1 MMRHVEKCRLCGGV
15 LFSDQ
20 LVLNPT
26 PLANELSESAVAAI
40 KAEIFPLTVA
50 MCSECSHVQLVDL
63 ITSERLFDGYAY
75 QSGTS
80 TYFRNH
86 FAEFASTTSKFSGS
100 KPILEIGSNDG
111 TLLQSFADLG
121 LVCVGIEPSEQ
132 LVEICIRS
140 GLDARVGYFD
150 ESTVKNLVDEFGQFD
165 LVVAN
170 NVLAHVDNL
179 RQVFQDIFNSLSPE
193 GVCVF
198 EVAHLLSM
206 VEQGTFDSIYH
217 EHMSY
222 HSLTSLAKFCNSIG
236 FTIFDVQLVSS
247 HGGSIRVFIS
257 KDPRIDIQDSVGML
271 LEVELANGLTSPDVL
286 HTIKSRILNLK
297 FELNNFLNS
306 NNSNSKRITFG
317 FGAPAKLVTFISETQ
332 LYEQDL
338 SFIIDDNPLKQG
350 KFIPTWAIPV
360 IAKEQAEKII
370 SEITGDDPGIKI
382 RVIIFPWNLSL
393 EIIEKLSEWL
403 PKGTEVLWFNDGLN
417 VREIL

>member
-1 MMRHVEKCRLCGGV
+1 MRHVENCRLCGGV

-26 PLANELSESAVAAI
+26 PLANELSESADAAT

-86 FAEFASTTSKFSGS
+86 FAEFASTTSKFAGS

-111 TLLQSFADLG
+111 TLLQAFADLG
-121 LVCVGIEPSEQ
+121 LRCVGIEPSEQ
-132 LVEICIRS
+132 LVEKCVQS

-150 ESTVKNLVDEFGQFD
+150 ESAVKNLVDEFGQFD

-193 GVCVF
+193 GVCIF

-222 HSLTSLAKFCNSIG
+222 HSLTSLTKFCNSIG

-257 KDPRIDIQDSVGML
+257 KNPRIDIQDSVGML
-271 LEVELANGLTSPDVL
+271 LEVELSSGLTSPNVL

-297 FELNNFLNS
+297 LEIDNYLNFNKS
-306 NNSNSKRITFG
+306 SAKRITFG
-317 FGAPAKLVTFISETQ
+317 FGAPAKLVTFISETR

-338 SFIIDDNPLKQG
+338 SFIVDDNPLKQG
-350 KFIPTWAIPV
+350 KFIPIWAIPV
-360 IAKEQAEKII
+360 IAKTQAEKMIAEII
-370 SEITGDDPGIKI
+370 SDDPGIKI

>member
-1 MMRHVEKCRLCGGV
+1 MMRHVENCRLCGGV

-26 PLANELSESAVAAI
+26 PLANELSVSAVAALN
-40 KAEIFPLTVA
+40 AEIFPLTVA

-63 ITSERLFDGYAY
+63 VTSERLFDGYAY

-86 FAEFASTTSKFSGS
+86 FAEFASTTSKFAGS

-111 TLLQSFADLG
+111 TLLQAFADLG
-121 LVCVGIEPSEQ
+121 LVCVGIEPSVQ
-132 LVEICIRS
+132 LVENCIRS
-140 GLDARVGYFD
+140 GLNARVGYFD

-198 EVAHLLSM
+198 EVAHLLSL

-222 HSLTSLAKFCNSIG
+222 HSLTSLHKFCNSIG

-257 KDPRIDIQDSVGML
+257 KSPKFEIQDSVGRL
-271 LEVELANGLTSPDVL
+271 LELELSSDLNSPKVL
-286 HTIKSRILNLK
+286 NVIKSHISNLK
-297 FELNNFLNS
+297 FELDNYLNS
-306 NNSNSKRITFG
+306 DKSNSKRITFG
-317 FGAPAKLVTFISETQ
+317 FGAPAKLVTFISETR

-338 SFIIDDNPLKQG
+338 SFIIDDNPLKQA

-360 IAKEQAEKII
+360 IAKNQAEKII
-370 SEITGDDPGIKI
+370 AEIIDKDPGIKV

-393 EIIEKLSEWL
+393 EIFEKLSEWL

>member
-1 MMRHVEKCRLCGGV
+1 MMRHTENCRLCGGV

-26 PLANELSESAVAAI
+26 PLANELSLSAETAI
-40 KAEIFPLTVA
+40 NAETFPLTVA

-86 FAEFASTTSKFSGS
+86 FAEFASTTSQFAGL

-111 TLLQSFADLG
+111 TLLQAFAELG
-121 LVCVGIEPSEQ
+121 LKCVGIEPSAQ
-132 LVEICIRS
+132 LVEKCLRT

-150 ESTVKNLVDEFGQFD
+150 ESTVNNLVDEFGKFD

-222 HSLTSLAKFCNSIG
+222 HSLTSLVKFCNSIG

-247 HGGSIRVFIS
+247 HGGSIRVFLS
-257 KDPRIDIQDSVGML
+257 RSPKFEIQDSVGRL
-271 LEVELANGLTSPDVL
+271 LELELSSGLNSPEVL
-286 HTIKSRILNLK
+286 HTIQSHISNIK
-297 FELNNFLNS
+297 FGLNS
-306 NNSNSKRITFG
+306 YLNSQKNGSKRITFG
-317 FGAPAKLVTFISETQ
+317 FGAPAKLVTFISETR

-338 SFIIDDNPLKQG
+338 RFIVDDNPLKQG

-360 IAKEQAEKII
+360 ISKTQAEKII
-370 SEITGDDPGIKI
+370 AEIIADDPGIEI

-403 PKGTEVLWFNDGLN
+403 PKGSEVLWFNEGLN
-417 VREIL
+417 VREIS

>member
-1 MMRHVEKCRLCGGV
+1 MIRHIENCRLCGGN

-20 LVLNPT
+20 LVLSPT
-26 PLANELSESAVAAI
+26 PLANELSVSAETAI
-40 KAEIFPLTVA
+40 NAETFPLTVA

-63 ITSERLFDGYAY
+63 VTSERLFDGYAY

-80 TYFRNH
+80 IYFRNH
-86 FAEFASTTSKFSGS
+86 FGEFASTTSGFAGS
-100 KPILEIGSNDG
+100 TPILEIGSNDG
-111 TLLQSFADLG
+111 TLLQAFADLG
-121 LVCVGIEPSEQ
+121 LACVGIEPSVQ
-132 LVEICIRS
+132 LVEKCIGS

-150 ESTVKNLVDEFGQFD
+150 ESTVKNLVDEFGRFN

-193 GVCVF
+193 GVCIF

-206 VEQGTFDSIYH
+206 LEQGTFDSIYH

-222 HSLTSLAKFCNSIG
+222 HSLTSLVKFCNSIG
-236 FTIFDVQLVSS
+236 FTIFDVHLVGS

-257 KDPRIDIQDSVGML
+257 KSPRIDIQDSVGRL
-271 LEVELANGLTSPDVL
+271 LEVELSSGLNSPNVL
-286 HTIKSRILNLK
+286 NAIKSRILNLK
-297 FELNNFLNS
+297 FELNNYLNS
-306 NNSNSKRITFG
+306 EKSNSKRITLG
-317 FGAPAKLVTFISETQ
+317 FGAPAKLVTFISETR

-360 IAKEQAEKII
+360 ISKNQAEKII
-370 SEITGDDPGIKI
+370 AKIIGDDPSTKI
-382 RVIIFPWNLSL
+382 RVIIFPWNLSS
-393 EIIEKLSEWL
+393 EIVEKLSEWL